1 MVTSL
6 SAGRMKRRAIRSE
19 DIWGHVF
26 IAPWI
31 VGFLVFTLGPF
42 IASFYLSF
50 TKYELYGAP
59 QWVGLHNYRM
69 LFSGLLDPAAGDR
82 KLWIALYNTVYYA
95 FFSIPAGLT
104 TAFALALLLNT
115 RVRARALFRTMFYIP
130 SITPAVA
137 SAILWLWLLN
147 PTYGLVNIVLKAI
160 FGIDPGP
167 KWFGS
172 TTWAKPA
179 LIIMSLWGVGNTVVI
194 YLAGLQSVPAAL
206 YEAAA
211 IDGAGRWAQFRHVTV
226 PQMTPSIFFTLVLG
240 IIGSFQVFTPAL
252 VITNGGPAD
261 ATLFYLLH
269 LYRNGFQYFK
279 MGYAAAMA
287 WFLFVIMVAFTAL
300 QFTLATHW
308 VYYEAER

>member
-1 MVTSL
+1 MAVVARSKARKPGL
-6 SAGRMKRRAIRSE
+6 RSE

-26 IAPWI
+26 VGPWI
-31 VGFLVFTLGPF
+31 IGFLVFTLGPF
-42 IASFYLSF
+42 LASFYLSF
-50 TKYELYGAP
+50 TKYELYGMP
-59 QWVGLHNYRM
+59 QWVGLRNYRM
-69 LFSGLLDPAAGDR
+69 LFSGLLDPAGGDR

-95 FFSIPAGLT
+95 FFALPLDLT
-104 TAFALALLLNT
+104 VAFALALLLNT
-115 RVRARALFRTMFYIP
+115 QVRARALFRTMFYIP
-130 SITPAVA
+130 AITPAVA
-137 SAILWLWLLN
+137 SAILWLWILN
-147 PTYGLVNIVLKAI
+147 PTYGLVNVLLKSF

-167 KWFGS
+167 NWFGS

-179 LIIMSLWGVGNTVVI
+179 LIIMSVWGIGNTIVI
-194 YLAGLQSVPAAL
+194 YLAGLQSVPTTL

-211 IDGAGRWAQFRHVTV
+211 IDGAGRWAQFRHVTL

-240 IIGSFQVFTPAL
+240 VIGSFQVFTPAL

-287 WFLFVIMVAFTAL
+287 WFLFVIMVFFTIV
-300 QFTLATHW
+300 QFRLATRW